1 MLLASLLALLWSEA
15 RGGRRAGG
23 HGDEALVLL
32 HLAQHPITEK
42 LPVVFARSNL
52 RDRAIGGSART
63 AAILQVERH
72 SPVPRLLVG
81 HGRGIAMT
89 FLGMYVHDSRLF
101 STLHALEHLYELL
114 DVVAFFQVLVLKSP
128 SLEPVVLTRAMT
140 LAQGTQVL
148 IDSAMILGD
157 RHLVVVNHDDYSRVQ
172 FGSLVKALKSLTSR
186 QGAITDDGDD
196 VLVRPLDVACLL
208 QARGK
213 AY

>member
-1 MLLASLLALLWSEA
+1 
-15 RGGRRAGG
+15 
-23 HGDEALVLL
+23 
-32 HLAQHPITEK
+32 
-42 LPVVFARSNL
+42 
-52 RDRAIGGSART
+52 
-63 AAILQVERH
+63 
-72 SPVPRLLVG
+72 
-81 HGRGIAMT
+81 
-89 FLGMYVHDSRLF
+89 
-101 STLHALEHLYELL
+101 
-114 DVVAFFQVLVLKSP
+114 
-128 SLEPVVLTRAMT
+128 MT

-157 RHLVVVNHDDYSRVQ
+157 RHLVVVNHDDYSSVQ